1 MKLKKLLTAALSVLM
16 LAGCGGNKE
25 VTYDT
30 NVYKDY
36 CELGQ
41 DITTLNYLYTWAAVD
56 IRVAVN
62 FVDGLVE
69 NDQYGNIIP
78 CLAESWKPNSDY
90 TKWTFK
96 LREGVHW
103 YTKAGEEYAEV
114 TADDFVYG
122 IEYILNPDNVSYNY
136 SFGFLF
142 DGGKEYWDAKSAGQD
157 ADFSTV
163 GVKAIDKY
171 TIEYTMDKGTPY
183 FLSALL
189 YNAFY
194 PANRAFVE
202 ALPDTDTTLGTASFG
217 STPDKLLYCG
227 AYIMDE
233 YTPDSFKSYI
243 RNENYWDKANVPFEK
258 VEVYGVKDKESVR
271 EYFERGETSYTP
283 LTTIQV
289 EALLRE
295 DNEYLIQLPLE
306 PSNFQLFLN
315 NEISYSADAKT
326 AMNNLNFRKA
336 LYHAMD
342 QDMFNELNVPAGVEK
357 VRANGYIAPDF
368 MYTPSGKDYATL
380 GKLGE
385 LKTYIY
391 DQEKAESY
399 RDAAKAELSA
409 QGVQFPIELKYWY
422 ISGNEVRANEAR
434 ILEEIF
440 EVNLGSDFVDVT
452 LHEYATSAQ
461 MTEERKQGNVGFVRG
476 AFAPDYADPSNLLA
490 SVRTDGNFNNISMET
505 GNSHWNY
512 PEFDRMFDAADAE
525 VVDIEK
531 RYEMFAEAEAYL
543 YENAYYIP
551 VYTSGAS
558 FQMTSINIYSKPY
571 AKSGACGYKIKFY
584 EAYDHAITTEEM
596 AKFEEEW
603 KAERKAQGI
612 G

>member
-41 DITTLNYLYTWAAVD
+41 DLTTLNYLYTWAAVD

-78 CLAESWKPNSDY
+78 CLAESWQPNSDY

-295 DNEYLIQLPLE
+295 DNDDN
-306 PSNFQLFLN
+306 SRN
-315 NEISYSADAKT
+315 
-326 AMNNLNFRKA
+326 
-336 LYHAMD
+336 
-342 QDMFNELNVPAGVEK
+342 
-357 VRANGYIAPDF
+357 
-368 MYTPSGKDYATL
+368 
-380 GKLGE
+380 
-385 LKTYIY
+385 
-391 DQEKAESY
+391 
-399 RDAAKAELSA
+399 RD
-409 QGVQFPIELKYWY
+409 
-422 ISGNEVRANEAR
+422 RR
-434 ILEEIF
+434 
-440 EVNLGSDFVDVT
+440 
-452 LHEYATSAQ
+452 
-461 MTEERKQGNVGFVRG
+461 R
-476 AFAPDYADPSNLLA
+476 
-490 SVRTDGNFNNISMET
+490 
-505 GNSHWNY
+505 
-512 PEFDRMFDAADAE
+512 
-525 VVDIEK
+525 
-531 RYEMFAEAEAYL
+531 
-543 YENAYYIP
+543 
-551 VYTSGAS
+551 
-558 FQMTSINIYSKPY
+558 
-571 AKSGACGYKIKFY
+571 
-584 EAYDHAITTEEM
+584 
-596 AKFEEEW
+596 
-603 KAERKAQGI
+603 
-612 G
+612 